1 MAAAQ
6 VYVKELER
14 LKYGYPLYNP
24 ECQVNLG
31 DVGFFEHDSGDFC
44 PLFNDFLEVTHPAH
58 ARDRVPMR
66 FVPFPQD
73 RLRFTNRSDYFSPQ
87 AIPSK
92 SVISTDIEVEVSP

>member
-14 LKYGYPLYNP
+14 LNYGYPLYNP
-24 ECQVNLG
+24 KCQVNLG

-44 PLFNDFLEVTHPAH
+44 PLFNDFLEATHSAH
-58 ARDRVPMR
+58 ARDGVPMG
-66 FVPFPQD
+66 F
-73 RLRFTNRSDYFSPQ
+73 RLRFTIRSDYFSPQ